1 MATKL
6 TTQFTLNNGG
16 TLHRTTTNIRSII
29 YRQQTTTPP
38 PRRRE
43 SVRRQMLRL
52 NGSPMPLSRLFY
64 PRNYYSLHRT
74 YSQVPFTLSYSHWI
88 CSVQEQMLVGS
99 TSNPRGNSVISHLR
113 LIMFANPRACYLNF
127 ELKYVD
133 VLRKLSQQIRGVC
146 GVVGS
151 DVESKGEDVLSLSSM
166 MFMNPRAN
174 RVDTVS
180 LLALNSKLKSVGV
193 LKKMN
198 RQIRGFC
205 GVANSDGDDEFVGV
219 KCSADE
225 KELDRDIRVNSHA
238 SSIMLANP
246 RANHVHSVSL
256 LASNPKLKTVGV
268 LKQVNSQIRGFCGVA
283 NSDEDDE
290 GDDEFVGVKS
300 SADAKEVERVCNV
313 IEELFALDRNM
324 EAVLDDCGVSLTHD
338 LVVDVLERFKHARRP
353 AFRFFSWAGQQS
365 RFTHD
370 SRTYNMMMSILGK
383 TKQFETM
390 ISLLDEM
397 GEKRLL
403 TLETFQICIKAF
415 AAAQQRRKAVGI
427 FELMK
432 KHNYKVGVD
441 SINCLLDNL
450 GRAKLGKE
458 AQILFEK
465 LKGRFTPNIQTYTV
479 LLNGW
484 CKVGNLLEAGKVWN
498 EMIDKGLSPDIVA
511 YNTMLEGLLKV
522 HKRSDAVKLFELM
535 KAKGPSPNERSYTI
549 MIRDLCKQKR
559 MKDAVE
565 YYENM
570 LSFGCK
576 PDAAVYTCLITGF
589 GNQKQMDKV
598 YGLLKEMKENGCP
611 PDGRMY
617 NALIKLMTN
626 RQMPDDAVRI
636 YKKMIQNGIEP
647 TIHTYNMML
656 KSFFRSENYDMGLAV
671 WEEMSQKGV
680 CPDDNSY
687 TVFIGG
693 LIRQGRSM
701 EACKYLEEMIEK
713 GMKPP
718 QLDYNK
724 FVADF
729 TRAGKPNIL
738 EELARKMSLEGKLE
752 VSDIFAGYAESLKKT
767 VIKCDTREP

>member
-1 MATKL
+1 MAIKNRSISL
-6 TTQFTLNNGG
+6 QFKFNNGG
-16 TLHRTTTNIRSII
+16 IHYRTAAGVCSINQ
-29 YRQQTTTPP
+29 RQQDGTPP
-38 PRRRE
+38 RGRRE
-43 SVRRQMLRL
+43 SVRRQILLL
-52 NGSPMPLSRLFY
+52 NGSSLPL
-64 PRNYYSLHRT
+64 PRMFHACDDSIIDRTHRQVQLTLPYS
-74 YSQVPFTLSYSHWI
+74 SGI
-88 CSVQEQMLVGS
+88 CSVQEEMPVDL
-99 TSNPRGNSVISHLR
+99 NPRYIRANSHSSSVMFINPRYIRAISH
-113 LIMFANPRACYLNF
+113 
-127 ELKYVD
+127 
-133 VLRKLSQQIRGVC
+133 S
-146 GVVGS
+146 
-151 DVESKGEDVLSLSSM
+151 
-166 MFMNPRAN
+166 
-174 RVDTVS
+174 
-180 LLALNSKLKSVGV
+180 
-193 LKKMN
+193 
-198 RQIRGFC
+198 
-205 GVANSDGDDEFVGV
+205 
-219 KCSADE
+219 
-225 KELDRDIRVNSHA
+225 
-238 SSIMLANP
+238 SSIMFRNP
-246 RANHVHSVSL
+246 RANHVRSVLSIH
-256 LASNPKLKTVGV
+256 
-268 LKQVNSQIRGFCGVA
+268 QIKGFCGVA
-283 NSDEDDE
+283 AKSDGESEGEDVE
-290 GDDEFVGVKS
+290 GDEFVRVES
-300 SADAKEVERVCNV
+300 LADRKEVERVCNV

-338 LVVDVLERFKHARRP
+338 LVVDVLERFRHARRP
-353 AFRFFSWAGQQS
+353 AFRFFSWAGQQPG
-365 RFTHD
+365 FKHD
-370 SRTYNMMMSILGK
+370 SRTYNMMTSILGK

-390 ISLLDEM
+390 ISLLDEI
-397 GEKRLL
+397 GEKGLL
-403 TLETFQICIKAF
+403 TLETFQICIKSF
-415 AAAQQRRKAVGI
+415 AAAQQRKKAVGI

-432 KHNYKVGVD
+432 KHNFKVGVG

-498 EMIDKGLSPDIVA
+498 EMIDKGMNPDIVA

-522 HKRSDAVKLFELM
+522 HKRSDAVKLFEVM

-570 LSFGCK
+570 LSSGCK

-636 YKKMIQNGIEP
+636 YKKMIQNSIEP

-656 KSFFRSENYDMGLAV
+656 KSFFRNENYDMGLAV

-693 LIRQGRSM
+693 LVRQGRSM
-701 EACKYLEEMIEK
+701 EACKYLEEMIQK

-718 QLDYNK
+718 QLDYSK
-724 FVADF
+724 FAADF
-729 TRAGKPNIL
+729 SRAGKPDIL
-738 EELARKMSLEGKLE
+738 EELAQKMRLEGKVE
-752 VSDIFAGYAESLKKT
+752 VSDIFAGYAETMKKT
-767 VIKCDTREP
+767 SKRFTFVRNRVV